1 LEHGHKVQIKINAFK
16 KYSSDDPVPLRKK
29 QQPYEVN
36 YLETALK
43 PRHQSREPKQQM
55 KQAIYKN
62 EIFYYYLF
70 FARVESIFKTTV
82 LSWLFISLSI
92 WGFLI

>member
-1 LEHGHKVQIKINAFK
+1 MKYKLKFKGIK

-55 KQAIYKN
+55 KQAIYK
-62 EIFYYYLF
+62 EMKCFFDYL
-70 FARVESIFKTTV
+70 
-82 LSWLFISLSI
+82 LLQ
-92 WGFLI
+92 